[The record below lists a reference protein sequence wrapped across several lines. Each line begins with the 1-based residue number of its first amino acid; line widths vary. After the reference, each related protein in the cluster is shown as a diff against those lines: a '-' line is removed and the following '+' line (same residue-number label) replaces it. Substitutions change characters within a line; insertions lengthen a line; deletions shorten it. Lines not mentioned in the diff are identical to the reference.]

1 LTVQRRK
8 IQNRFQA
15 LLINWT
21 VLTLALLIASFLI
34 SLGWL
39 LKAVNLNFQSF
50 IFFSLIGL
58 FTAMMWGY
66 FKQKL
71 KEEPEQ
77 AKAYQSHLI
86 LKIAKQTL
94 PYLRQGFNRESAQKV
109 AEIINKESRAIAVAV
124 TDTTSVLAFNGA
136 GSAHHQPGMPI
147 LTKATKEALDAGEVR
162 TLFSSEEIGCPKEDC
177 PLRAAIIVPLKKKS
191 KVLGSLKFYFS
202 SPEEVTEAEV
212 AVAEGLAHLLET
224 QVELSELARLETLA
238 CEAELKTLQAQINPH
253 FFFNILNTAV
263 SYCRSNPAEA
273 RRLLVIFADFFRKTL
288 EQEEEG
294 LISMKEELEYLNTY
308 LELEK
313 ARFGGRLEVE
323 LAFLAEDI
331 NNWKVP
337 SFTLQPIV
345 ENAINYAFKEVEPLR
360 IKIKLEKRNGVG
372 RIVIEDN
379 GVGIASHELP
389 HILKRGFGK
398 GLGLGLNLIHERL
411 RLLFGEEYGLSVE
424 SERGKGTRVTVSIP
438 LSNSS

>member
-1 LTVQRRK
+1 MIVQLGK
-8 IQNRFQA
+8 LQNRFQIPVVNLA
-15 LLINWT
+15 VLVLAFLIT
-21 VLTLALLIASFLI
+21 SFLI
-34 SLGWL
+34 VLGWL
-39 LKAVNLNFQSF
+39 LKVINFNLLSF
-50 IFFSLIGL
+50 IFFGLIGF
-58 FTAMMWGY
+58 FTALMWGY

-71 KEEPEQ
+71 KEELEQ

-94 PYLRQGFNRESAQKV
+94 PYLRQGLNRESTQKV
-109 AEIINKESRAIAVAV
+109 AEIINRESRAIAVAV
-124 TDTTSVLAFNGA
+124 TDTATVLAFDGA
-136 GSAHHQPGMPI
+136 GSSHHQPGMPI
-147 LTKATKEALDAGEVR
+147 LTKATKETLDSGETR
-162 TLFSSEEIGCPKEDC
+162 TLFSPEEIGCPYEGC
-177 PLRAAIIVPLKKKS
+177 PLRSTIIVPLKRKNE
-191 KVLGSLKFYFS
+191 VIGTLKFYFF

-238 CEAELKTLQAQINPH
+238 YEAELKTLQAQINPH

-273 RRLLVIFADFFRKTL
+273 RRLLVIFADFFRKIL
-288 EQEEEG
+288 EQEEAG

-313 ARFGGRLEVE
+313 ARFGSRLEVE
-323 LAFLAEDI
+323 LTFLAEDI
-331 NNWKVP
+331 NDWKVP

-360 IKIKLEKRNGVG
+360 IKISLEKHNGAG

-379 GVGIASHELP
+379 GVGIAPDELP

-411 RLLFGEEYGLSVE
+411 RLLFGEDYGLSVE
-424 SERGKGTRVTVSIP
+424 SEREKGTRVTVNIP
-438 LSNSS
+438 LFGRS

>member
-1 LTVQRRK
+1 MTVQPTK
-8 IQNRFQA
+8 LQNRFQIFLINWAVLAIA
-15 LLINWT
+15 LLIT
-21 VLTLALLIASFLI
+21 SFLI
-34 SLGWL
+34 VLGWL
-39 LKAVNLNFQSF
+39 LKVINLNIQSF
-50 IFFSLIGL
+50 IFFGLIG
-58 FTAMMWGY
+58 FSTALMWGY

-86 LKIAKQTL
+86 LEIAKQTL
-94 PYLRQGFNRESAQKV
+94 PYLRQGFNRESARKV
-109 AEIINKESRAIAVAV
+109 AEIINRESGAIAVAV
-124 TDTTSVLAFNGA
+124 TDTNSVLAFDGA
-136 GSAHHQPGMPI
+136 GSSHHQPGMPI
-147 LTKATKEALDAGEVR
+147 LTKATKKALDSGEAR
-162 TLFSSEEIGCPKEDC
+162 TLFSPDEIGCPNQDC
-177 PLRAAIIVPLKKKS
+177 PLRAAIIVPLKKKNR
-191 KVLGSLKFYFS
+191 VIGSLKFYFA
-202 SPEEVTEAEV
+202 SPKEVTEAEI

-263 SYCRSNPAEA
+263 SYCRSNPSEA

-288 EQEEEG
+288 EQEEAG
-294 LISMKEELEYLNTY
+294 LISMREELEYLNTY

-313 ARFGGRLEVE
+313 ARFGSRLEVE

-331 NNWKVP
+331 NNWRVP

-360 IKIKLEKRNGVG
+360 IKISLDKSNGVG
-372 RIVIEDN
+372 KIVIEDN
-379 GVGIASHELP
+379 GVGIAPDELP

-411 RLLFGEEYGLSVE
+411 RLLFGEDYGLSVE
-424 SERGKGTRVTVSIP
+424 SERGKGTRITVSIP
-438 LSNSS
+438 LSNRS